1 MAFILTDL
9 SQQNLAT
16 SIQTNMHD
24 FFRQFALQQPQ
35 PRSDSQR
42 WQTDIQ
48 HPWFNGVLVDR
59 LPEPGDENLIQEL
72 QEFFRS
78 KGIQN
83 WTWWVDL
90 PALPQDWAGMLG
102 KAGFRFEHD
111 TPGMAMQLADLPG
124 DLDEVPG
131 LTIHKVTSLPELKTW
146 SRVFVEGYGLPL
158 GWADPYFE
166 MMAGLGLDQ
175 SALSY
180 LGELDG
186 EPVAVSSLYLG
197 AGVAGIYNVA
207 TLPKARRKGIG
218 AALTVVP
225 LLEAR
230 EMGYQAA
237 ILQSSQA
244 GYGVY
249 KKLGFEHLCEVEV
262 FVWDG

>member
-9 SQQNLAT
+9 SQQNLAS

-24 FFRQFALQQPQ
+24 FFRQFALNQPQ
-35 PRSDSQR
+35 PRADSLR
-42 WQTDIQ
+42 WQTELM

-59 LPEPGDENLIQEL
+59 SPEPGDESLIQEL
-72 QEFFRS
+72 QEFYGSR
-78 KGIQN
+78 GIQS
-83 WTWWVDL
+83 WTWWVDS
-90 PALPQDWAGMLG
+90 PALPQDWADLLG

-111 TPGMAMQLADLPG
+111 TPGMAMLLANLPRDLA
-124 DLDEVPG
+124 EVPG
-131 LTIHKVTSLPELKTW
+131 LTIRKVTSLQELKTW
-146 SRVFVEGYGLPL
+146 SHVFVGGYGLPL
-158 GWADPYFE
+158 DWADPYFE

-175 SALSY
+175 SAFSY

-186 EPVAVSSLYLG
+186 EPVAVSSVYLG

-207 TLPKARRKGIG
+207 TLPQARRKGIG

-225 LLEAR
+225 LQEAR
-230 EMGYQAA
+230 EMGYQAG